1 MANTNEPAT
10 NFAAAPAKKG
20 KKSLIF
26 GLLGAALLGGGG
38 YYATS
43 SGMILGAGGESG
55 HGAEESVLAMQ
66 VLPVA
71 FVPLDTMIFSL
82 GSQAKA
88 RHLKLSAQI
97 EVEPGFEA
105 QVAHLKPRF
114 MDVLNTYLRAVDE
127 SDLENPSS
135 LTRLRAQMLRRLQVV
150 SGNGWVKDLLI
161 TEFVLD

>member
-1 MANTNEPAT
+1 MANTNESVADS
-10 NFAAAPAKKG
+10 AVAPAKKG

-26 GLLGAALLGGGG
+26 GLLGAAFLGGGG

-43 SGMILGAGGESG
+43 SGMILGGGGESG

-82 GSQAKA
+82 GSQANA

-97 EVEPGFEA
+97 EVEPGFET